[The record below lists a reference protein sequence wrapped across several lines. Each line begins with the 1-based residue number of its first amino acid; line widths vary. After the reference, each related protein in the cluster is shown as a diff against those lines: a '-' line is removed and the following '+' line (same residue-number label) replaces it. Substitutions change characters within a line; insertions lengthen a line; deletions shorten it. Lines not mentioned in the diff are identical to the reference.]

1 MNHKKLYIVLFAFSL
16 ACFMIL
22 CGFAHQWK
30 QFLTVDK
37 VEVEG
42 NYILQQQDVISLS
55 GIPLGKEIFQVS
67 LDSVRMSIKTN
78 SYVEDV
84 HVSRILPGIIHI
96 QLVERQPIA
105 SLMLSKQYYLDKNGN
120 LLPKISTDVIM
131 DLPVITGVNID
142 AKNISFGNKI
152 LEMDVYSALQIL
164 ETANSLNREIYDFI
178 SEVNLN
184 YGNDITIYSS
194 DCGIPINLG
203 RDEYQKKLL
212 LTYTFWKQHVI
223 KRGAENLKSVDVR
236 FSDQIVVIWK
246 NEINK
251 TADIK
256 I

>member
-1 MNHKKLYIVLFAFSL
+1 MNQKKLYIVLFVFSL
-16 ACFMIL
+16 TCFLIL

-30 QFLTVDK
+30 QFLTVDN

-42 NYILQQQDVISLS
+42 NYILQPQDVINLS
-55 GIPLGKEIFQVS
+55 RIPLGKEIFQVS
-67 LDSVRMSIKTN
+67 LDSVMLSVKTN

-84 HVSRILPGIIHI
+84 HVTRILPGIIHI
-96 QLVERQPIA
+96 QIVERQPIA
-105 SLMLSKQYYLDKNGN
+105 SLILNKQYYLDKNGN

-131 DLPVITGVNID
+131 DLPIITGVKID

-152 LEMDVYSALQIL
+152 NEMDVYAALQIL
-164 ETANSLNREIYDFI
+164 ETANNMNREIYDFI
-178 SEVNLN
+178 SEINLS

-212 LTYTFWKQHVI
+212 LTYTFWKQLVS

-246 NEINK
+246 NELNII
-251 TADIK
+251 ADTK